1 MTEQVTEQ
9 DFVDEIE
16 AELAKLTVADVLLH
30 TASTVATLAY
40 RGLTTE
46 HRDPD
51 QVRLAIDSLQTL
63 LPLLDDQLPS
73 EIQRDFRAAVANLQL
88 SYADAVGHLQ

>member
-1 MTEQVTEQ
+1 VTEK
-9 DFVDEIE
+9 DVAHEIE
-16 AELAKLTVADVLLH
+16 AELAKLSVADVLLH

-40 RGLTTE
+40 RGLTPE
-46 HRDPD
+46 HRDLD